1 MPQAGVL
8 PVKLAAEKA
17 RLILLRD
24 SEADPD
30 TKEKLVDQI
39 NRIEEMIKEKS
50 ASKKT
55 QSSVLNIN
63 QRNREA
69 NFFATLVGAYTLIE
83 KLTIL
88 QEAKIEEKNANS
100 DTDPFSRRR
109 TLPSIVYSTKHK
121 VLCKFVKVHND

>member
-69 NFFATLVGAYTLIE
+69 NFFATLVGAHT
-83 KLTIL
+83 
-88 QEAKIEEKNANS
+88 
-100 DTDPFSRRR
+100 R
-109 TLPSIVYSTKHK
+109 
-121 VLCKFVKVHND
+121 